1 MDDATKKLRAEN
13 QLKARASKLVGWSL
27 EDGHSRIANG
37 NIPDALGIEPKG
49 RHGALLVRI
58 HKLQMNLIEEAHAG
72 DSKTVT
78 NMRNMLAERKLGDE
92 LEAHLYVA
100 YENGLRSLRDEL
112 RRAEFKRAEK
122 LLVDTGC
129 DLLLALRRFLTEEPK
144 EVIEESVR
152 KFERDYN
159 IVIGVDVFKVMTD
172 TSKRQRTFSRRDSA
186 SSSPD
191 GPSSK
196 RSKQGPNG
204 EQRDDSKPAD
214 EGKPGGESEHE
225 EKSEHERNSELER
238 GSDQGN
244 ESSEQNLNGT
254 QMPRINA
261 EITTTPPI
269 FKAPTFTPKFP
280 ATVSEASDSSDSSS
294 DSPDENDG
302 RNLDLLDDY
311 HWGLHPNKNSPVNH
325 PSI

>member
-72 DSKTVT
+72 NSKTVT

-92 LEAHLYVA
+92 LEAHLHVA

-129 DLLLALRRFLTEEPK
+129 DLWLALRRFLTEEPK
-144 EVIEESVR
+144 EVIEDSVR

-159 IVIGVDVFKVMTD
+159 IVIGVDVFKIMAD
-172 TSKRQRTFSRRDSA
+172 TSKRQRTFSRRDSV
-186 SSSPD
+186 SSSS
-191 GPSSK
+191 GGHSSK
-196 RSKQGPNG
+196 KIKQGP
-204 EQRDDSKPAD
+204 RDKQGYGSNPAD
-214 EGKPGGESEHE
+214 EGKSGGECEHE
-225 EKSEHERNSELER
+225 GNIDQVEE
-238 GSDQGN
+238 SDQGK
-244 ESSEQNLNGT
+244 ESSEQNLDGT

-261 EITTTPPI
+261 EVTTTSPI
-269 FKAPTFTPKFP
+269 FDAPTFTPKFP
-280 ATVSEASDSSDSSS
+280 ATVSEASDTDSDS
-294 DSPDENDG
+294 DYDIPAYTIVNGRTVLAKDVPEEPDFFEG
-302 RNLDLLDDY
+302 TGIR
-311 HWGLHPNKNSPVNH
+311 
-325 PSI
+325 